1 MRTQRGPRTIFMW
14 NMTHLSRI
22 CSPLARHLKSAHNVD
37 SVLFT
42 YGESLLPSGRLFGFD
57 KADFRE
63 IVDLEPLLTLPAG
76 EAAPPPGE
84 IAERTADLER
94 RTGLNLIDIM
104 RTDRH
109 LGIDFVTGSKF
120 MRSRY
125 GVAHDYA
132 RTMTLLLRMV
142 ASLEELVK
150 RDRPIAVLSLPSSI
164 GSAALVGLGERIGAP
179 MRALVVSRYGKDF
192 YWGGDWQSTPCGLAE
207 AYARR
212 LAARAAPD
220 DDTPVVT
227 APPVRTQQVLRE
239 FHDHAQLLPLLV
251 TIYRYLRMQAA
262 LFVRGTKKTYGN
274 YLLGDWLSL
283 VTERWRWRRRALR
296 ERPVLPDLPD
306 GLPFV
311 LYPLHVEPEVTLM
324 VESQM
329 CDNQLTVID
338 WLAKGVPP
346 GWYVVVKE
354 HPGATSPRPPGFWW
368 RVHRYPNVIVAGTL
382 ENADDFGSR
391 ALAIACISGTVGVQ
405 AALAAKPV
413 LTFHPNFIGRCMPHV
428 LHADSYESTRAALRR
443 IRDGDLP
450 ERAERMRAA
459 RAFVAALGDC
469 SFPIDHRGLQLG
481 IPDEAPIPEADVAR
495 AADMLMRSLD
505 QPKPVVQAAR

>member
-1 MRTQRGPRTIFMW
+1 
-14 NMTHLSRI
+14 
-22 CSPLARHLKSAHNVD
+22 
-37 SVLFT
+37 
-42 YGESLLPSGRLFGFD
+42 
-57 KADFRE
+57 
-63 IVDLEPLLTLPAG
+63 
-76 EAAPPPGE
+76 
-84 IAERTADLER
+84 
-94 RTGLNLIDIM
+94 
-104 RTDRH
+104 
-109 LGIDFVTGSKF
+109 
-120 MRSRY
+120 
-125 GVAHDYA
+125 
-132 RTMTLLLRMV
+132 
-142 ASLEELVK
+142 
-150 RDRPIAVLSLPSSI
+150 
-164 GSAALVGLGERIGAP
+164 
-179 MRALVVSRYGKDF
+179 
-192 YWGGDWQSTPCGLAE
+192 
-207 AYARR
+207 
-212 LAARAAPD
+212 
-220 DDTPVVT
+220 
-227 APPVRTQQVLRE
+227 
-239 FHDHAQLLPLLV
+239 
-251 TIYRYLRMQAA
+251 
-262 LFVRGTKKTYGN
+262 
-274 YLLGDWLSL
+274 
-283 VTERWRWRRRALR
+283 
-296 ERPVLPDLPD
+296 
-306 GLPFV
+306 
-311 LYPLHVEPEVTLM
+311 
-324 VESQM
+324 M

-368 RVHRYPNVIVAGTL
+368 RVRRYPNVIVAGTL

-505 QPKPVVQAAR
+505 QPKPVAQAAR